1 MVSFCAPFPAKKAW
15 ELERAFSSNQTSFD
29 EKSFGHLMDTAA
41 FSLAKQSLFEINNGD
56 YTNALHRLEK
66 MVKNYKH
73 LPNYIWHNI
82 GLCHQELGR
91 YENAIDFYLKAMS
104 VEDDHQIHFNMGTC
118 YLMTGNFLEG
128 FRQFEYRL
136 KVCGR
141 NLGWQGEDIRE
152 KTLIVLSDGGLGDT
166 IQFLR
171 YVPLLKNYGCKVFVD
186 IQPELRCLFGDF
198 LSTIPHSIP
207 ASENM
212 VHVYMMSLPH
222 CFRTELHTIP
232 PPVKIKCCVSP
243 KKGVVGVVWRGN
255 KESLYDKKRSIHLSQ
270 FATLFSV
277 PGINYICLQKE
288 VSEEEERIL
297 AHYNVK
303 RPPINSFL
311 DTVEQL
317 EKCEYVIS
325 VCSSVAH
332 LSGSMGVPTL
342 IPLAFNHCWRWLKD
356 RVDSLWYP
364 SVRLF
369 RQKNHGDWSEPLKEI
384 QQFLTKKP

>member
-1 MVSFCAPFPAKKAW
+1 VRFLPTHLAQAIGDCPNFLRD
-15 ELERAFSSNQTSFD
+15 LET
-29 EKSFGHLMDTAA
+29 
-41 FSLAKQSLFEINNGD
+41 I
-56 YTNALHRLEK
+56 
-66 MVKNYKH
+66 VKNYTN

-91 YENAIDFYLKAMS
+91 HENAIDFYLKAMS
-104 VEDDHQIHFNMGTC
+104 VKDDYRIHWNLSMC
-118 YLMTGNFLEG
+118 YLMMGNYLEG

-136 KVCGR
+136 WSCGK
-141 NLGWQGEDIRE
+141 NPGWQGEDIRE
-152 KTLIVLSDGGLGDT
+152 KTLIVLPDGGLGDT

-171 YVPLLKNYGCKVFVD
+171 YVPLLQNYGCKVFVD
-186 IQPELRCLFGDF
+186 IQPELHCLFGDF
-198 LSTIPHSIP
+198 LSANPNSIQE
-207 ASENM
+207 SEM
-212 VHVYMMSLPH
+212 VYVDMMSLPY

-232 PPVKIKCCVSP
+232 PPAKIKCCLSP
-243 KKGVVGVVWRGN
+243 KKGVVGVVWRGSR
-255 KESLYDKKRSIHLSQ
+255 ESLYDKRRSIPLSQ
-270 FATLFSV
+270 FATLFSL

-297 AHYNVK
+297 AHYEVK

-311 DTVEQL
+311 DTVEQI

-356 RVDSLWYP
+356 RIDSPWYP

-369 RQKNHGDWSEPLKEI
+369 RQKRHEDWSEPLKEI